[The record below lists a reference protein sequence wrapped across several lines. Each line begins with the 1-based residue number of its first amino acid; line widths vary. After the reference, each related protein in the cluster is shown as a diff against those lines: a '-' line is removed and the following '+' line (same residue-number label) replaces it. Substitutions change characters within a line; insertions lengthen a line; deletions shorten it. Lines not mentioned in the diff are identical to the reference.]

1 MNYLLDTNTVIYFLN
16 GKFKIKDKIKE
27 VGLNNCAVS
36 EITVAE
42 LFYGAEKSDF
52 PDKNKKTINDFIEGI
67 TIIPMFDAIQI
78 YGKEKARLS
87 RLGKLISDLDLL
99 IGSTAIANDMIMVT
113 KNTSEFARLEGIKIE
128 DWTKLQI

>member
-128 DWTKLQI
+128 DWTKLQT